1 VWVGSAA
8 SGASVWSAP
17 VANGAG
23 LDLWR
28 DLRAAADRAGAWPVL
43 TGATPLPPAWHLT
56 GATAP
61 PSLQPPAEGARALL
75 AAALDRAGSPE
86 LGMRTRLEPAAEAV
100 IEPALAAG
108 YLALVT
114 GVTGWQVPQ
123 AVGIEGVGGWS
134 ASQHTAVL
142 ASWHLRFGAELVAFT
157 PDTVGLL
164 VPRPPRTHED
174 ALAVA
179 QELYGYCPDVV
190 THGLRSLWGVATT
203 MAVSPAWVLRWS
215 A

>member
-1 VWVGSAA
+1 VG
-8 SGASVWSAP
+8 
-17 VANGAG
+17 
-23 LDLWR
+23 LELWR
-28 DLRAAADRAGAWPVL
+28 DLRAAADPAGAWPVL
-43 TGATPLPPAWHLT
+43 TGAAPLPAAWDLGAAAALSPLPPDEH
-56 GATAP
+56 G
-61 PSLQPPAEGARALL
+61 RALL
-75 AAALDRAGSPE
+75 AAALEASETPE
-86 LGMRTRLEPAAEAV
+86 QGLRTRLEPAPEGV

-134 ASQHTAVL
+134 ASEHSAVL
-142 ASWHLRFGAELVAFT
+142 ASWQVRFGAELVALT
-157 PDTVGLL
+157 ADTVGLL
-164 VPRPPRTHED
+164 VTRPPRTHED
-174 ALAVA
+174 AFAVA
-179 QELYGYCPDVV
+179 EELYAYCPDVV